1 MPTNITNEASAT
13 YQFSGSRDVL
23 AVSSNT
29 TNINLEDSSGLIISK
44 TASPTTFSN
53 GDIITYTITI
63 TNNSSSYLNGV
74 RIIDNLGGENRLAYV
89 LGSGSLSTSTETYP
103 VSPIATE
110 PLTFTLQQLAVGQT
124 MTLTYQSQVFFNLP
138 QTIQTITNSVQGIG
152 YTATGTIQGFDS
164 SLISRNSTIPI
175 QMSKTSNL
183 SSVSKYQVFNY
194 TISLENTSSIL
205 ATNVSIFDELPS
217 NFVVTQLTLQ
227 IGQGSPIV
235 LSGTDYS
242 ISSTNVLNVYS
253 VGGSTITIPAD
264 GVSNLTVYGYF
275 I

>member
-53 GDIITYTITI
+53 GDIITYTVTI

-138 QTIQTITNSVQGIG
+138 QTVQTITNTVQGIG

-253 VGGSTITIPAD
+253 VGGATITIPAD
-264 GVSNLTVYGYF
+264 GVSILTIYGYF

>member
-53 GDIITYTITI
+53 GDIITYTVTI

-138 QTIQTITNSVQGIG
+138 QTVQTITNTVQGIG

-194 TISLENTSSIL
+194 TISLENTASIL

-253 VGGSTITIPAD
+253 VGGATITIPAD
-264 GVSNLTVYGYF
+264 GVSILTIYGYF